1 MGVSRTVSE
10 IDGDFSRKSQNVPT
24 PLYFAPA
31 MKGLPLELSTGAWD
45 QKTRMMGLP
54 GRQRSLTITS
64 AIWIQCNNV
73 MDGRT
78 DGRTPGHSKDRTYA

>member
-1 MGVSRTVSE
+1 MGISRTVSE
-10 IDGDFSRKSQNVPT
+10 RRQFQSKIAKFSH
-24 PLYFAPA
+24 PLYFAPPLN
-31 MKGLPLELSTGAWD
+31 GLPLEMGTGAWD

-54 GRQRSLTITS
+54 GRQKSSTITS
-64 AIWIQCNNV
+64 AVWIQCTNV